1 MLKGKSAVIT
11 GGVRGIGRAIAEEFC
26 RQGADV
32 LLCYRSNEE
41 AAKRTAEELKQYGT
55 RVELVKGDV
64 SDPAHAEETAKHA
77 KELFGK
83 IDILV
88 NNAGITKD
96 KLLLKMTP
104 SDFDEVVQANLSGSF
119 YFLQA
124 IAPVM
129 IKQRGGRIINISSI
143 VGVKGNAGQVNYSA
157 SKAGLIGATKALS
170 LELAKRR
177 ITVNCVAP
185 GLIETYLTSDMP
197 AVYTLVRFAASDCTT
212 IAANRRTRTGS
223 LEVSS
228 AAATNGF
235 ASPLATAAY
244 PPMKVVAAAESS
256 AEATSQSRM
265 AMAVMGPRPG
275 ITPIT
280 VPSRA
285 PTKQ

>member
-1 MLKGKSAVIT
+1 MLNGKSAVIT

-26 RQGADV
+26 RKGADV

-41 AAKRTAEELKQYGT
+41 AARKTAEELKQYGT
-55 RVELVKGDV
+55 RVELIKGDV
-64 SDPAHAEETAKHA
+64 SDPAHAEETAKFA
-77 KELFGK
+77 KEQFGK

-157 SKAGLIGATKALS
+157 SKAGIIGMTLS
-170 LELAKRR
+170 AAKELGKRG
-177 ITVNCVAP
+177 ITVNAVAP
-185 GLIETYLTSDMP
+185 GYIETDMTEVLTEDQKKTMLDIISLGR
-197 AVYTLVRFAASDCTT
+197 AGKASDV
-212 IAANRRTRTGS
+212 ANAVAFLAS
-223 LEVSS
+223 DS
-228 AAATNGF
+228 AAYITGQI
-235 ASPLATAAY
+235 LA
-244 PPMKVVAAAESS
+244 VDGG
-256 AEATSQSRM
+256 M
-265 AMAVMGPRPG
+265 AM
-275 ITPIT
+275 
-280 VPSRA
+280 
-285 PTKQ
+285 

>member
-41 AAKRTAEELKQYGT
+41 AARKTAEELKQYGT
-55 RVELVKGDV
+55 RVELIKGDV
-64 SDPAHAEETAKHA
+64 ADPAHAEETAKLA

-83 IDILV
+83 IDVLV

-157 SKAGLIGATKALS
+157 SKAGIIGMTLS
-170 LELAKRR
+170 AAKELGKRG
-177 ITVNCVAP
+177 ITVNALAP
-185 GLIETYLTSDMP
+185 GYIETDMTEILTEDQKKAMLDMISLGR
-197 AVYTLVRFAASDCTT
+197 AGKASDV
-212 IAANRRTRTGS
+212 AN
-223 LEVSS
+223 
-228 AAATNGF
+228 AAAF
-235 ASPLATAAY
+235 LASDAAAY
-244 PPMKVVAAAESS
+244 ITGQIIAVDGG
-256 AEATSQSRM
+256 M
-265 AMAVMGPRPG
+265 AM
-275 ITPIT
+275 
-280 VPSRA
+280 
-285 PTKQ
+285 

>member
-11 GGVRGIGRAIAEEFC
+11 GGVRGIGKAIAEEFC

-55 RVELVKGDV
+55 RVELIKGDV

-157 SKAGLIGATKALS
+157 SKAGIIGMTLS
-170 LELAKRR
+170 AAKELGKRG
-177 ITVNCVAP
+177 ITVNAIAP
-185 GLIETYLTSDMP
+185 GYIETDMTEILTEDQKKAMTDIISLGR
-197 AVYTLVRFAASDCTT
+197 AGKASDV
-212 IAANRRTRTGS
+212 ANAVAFLAS
-223 LEVSS
+223 D
-228 AAATNGF
+228 AAAYITGQI
-235 ASPLATAAY
+235 LA
-244 PPMKVVAAAESS
+244 VDGG
-256 AEATSQSRM
+256 M
-265 AMAVMGPRPG
+265 AM
-275 ITPIT
+275 
-280 VPSRA
+280 
-285 PTKQ
+285 

>member
-41 AAKRTAEELKQYGT
+41 AARRTAEELKQYGT
-55 RVELVKGDV
+55 RVELMKGDV
-64 SDPAHAEETAKHA
+64 SDPAHAEETAKAA

-157 SKAGLIGATKALS
+157 SKAGIIGMTLS
-170 LELAKRR
+170 AAKELGKRG
-177 ITVNCVAP
+177 ITVNAVAP
-185 GLIETYLTSDMP
+185 GFIETDMTEILTDEQKKAMLDMISLGR
-197 AVYTLVRFAASDCTT
+197 AGKASDV
-212 IAANRRTRTGS
+212 ANAVAFLAS
-223 LEVSS
+223 D
-228 AAATNGF
+228 AAAYITGQI
-235 ASPLATAAY
+235 LAIDGG
-244 PPMKVVAAAESS
+244 
-256 AEATSQSRM
+256 M
-265 AMAVMGPRPG
+265 AM
-275 ITPIT
+275 
-280 VPSRA
+280 
-285 PTKQ
+285 